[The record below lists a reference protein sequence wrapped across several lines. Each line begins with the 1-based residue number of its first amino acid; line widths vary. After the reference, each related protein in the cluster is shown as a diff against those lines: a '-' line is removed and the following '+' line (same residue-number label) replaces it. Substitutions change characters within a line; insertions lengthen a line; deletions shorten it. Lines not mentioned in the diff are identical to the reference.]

1 MGCKIFASE
10 LGSKLGVIRGFQKG
24 ITLGS
29 RASVSVYEQWSSGWV
44 AQQEIWCWHSRK
56 YGGVGCS
63 IIVSL
68 QSSLEFELG
77 VRSLDFEFGVGLDFD
92 WTSA

>member
-29 RASVSVYEQWSSGWV
+29 RASVSVYEV
-44 AQQEIWCWHSRK
+44 AGGVGGWHSRK
-56 YGGVGCS
+56 YGVGTAGNM
-63 IIVSL
+63 VVWAVQL
-68 QSSLEFELG
+68 
-77 VRSLDFEFGVGLDFD
+77 
-92 WTSA
+92 